1 MSDGSKKLEE
11 VEILRLEL
19 CKAEIALH
27 AEAILRRGLQG
38 EMAERD
44 ALLRALEARNGRK
57 LIELKKAEAQSK
69 LESLLATLSE
79 KYDVDLTTSTYDDET
94 GIIYEHEEKRDGDT

>member
-1 MSDGSKKLEE
+1 MDASRKLEE

-19 CKAEIALH
+19 CKTEIALH
-27 AEAILRRGLQG
+27 AEASLRRRLQG

-44 ALLRALEARNGRK
+44 AILQALEARNASK

-69 LESLLATLSE
+69 LESLLADLSE
-79 KYDVDLTTSTYDDET
+79 KYEVDLTSSTYDDET
-94 GIIYEHEEKRDGDT
+94 GIIYEHEEKRDGNT